1 MSSNTLELQ
10 QLESLFHFSIDF
22 LNHCESQ
29 KKFTKITGNCS
40 HTCGYTGPGIGIVL
54 QFFIGCGIDN
64 REKLDGL
71 LHSNHLSLEA
81 FVDIVNE
88 TIGNLCDLSDE
99 CPVIGERKGILGI
112 ITTSQSDA
120 LQMTPSS
127 SDSMELQETTHR
139 IYRGPDLELDE
150 GINIISLFDK
160 ATSQTFH
167 HACLFINKS
176 ANICFILDSWC
187 TSDGQYSRPL
197 SGRLFSFQEVSQAIT
212 RLNSNDVTIDES
224 SSIVQRYFQP
234 HDSFESY
241 QIATL
246 KSWGV
251 THAPFTVCKLDLP
264 FVGNVFAQCEKQIRE
279 GKPSNFGGKKMKK
292 IKTSRKVKT
301 SRKIKTSRKRCNKYR
316 K

>member
-10 QLESLFHFSIDF
+10 QLESLFHFSIYF
-22 LNHCESQ
+22 LNHCESR

-54 QFFIGCGIDN
+54 QIFLGYGIDDS
-64 REKLDGL
+64 EKLDL
-71 LHSNHLSLEA
+71 WLRSKEMSLET
-81 FVDIVNE
+81 FMDIVNE

-112 ITTSQSDA
+112 ITTAQSDA
-120 LQMTPSS
+120 LQMTSSS
-127 SDSMELQETTHR
+127 SDSMELQETPHR
-139 IYRGPDLELDE
+139 IYTGTDPDLYLDE
-150 GINIISLFDK
+150 GVNIISLFDK
-160 ATSQTFH
+160 TTRQTFH
-167 HACLFINKS
+167 HACLFINKI
-176 ANICFILDSWC
+176 ANMCFILDSWC
-187 TSDGQYSRPL
+187 TSDGQNSRPL
-197 SGRLFSFQEVSQAIT
+197 SGRLFSFQEVSQAIS
-212 RLNSNDVTIDES
+212 RLNTDDVTIHES

-241 QIATL
+241 QIETL

-264 FVGNVFAQCEKQIRE
+264 FVGSVFAQCEKQIRE

-292 IKTSRKVKT
+292 SRKVKT
-301 SRKIKTSRKRCNKYR
+301 SRKIKKSRKRCNKYR